1 MAKSSCPKINIQVKS
16 NFSNC
21 TLFTSCIRLGLVFA
35 LPIHD
40 CCSVFSTSV
49 ADSLA
54 AGRRCRELSLLLAAC
69 VPSRTRLARRG
80 YAARHL
86 RVAASSFRLPI
97 GIPSRPRLSS
107 WRRGVASGGTRWGQ
121 RLPAAGPLTKKEP
134 AIGRPS
140 STNNG
145 SFGPILY
152 FFFLQPL
159 PLLRTLET
167 EVLWLLGDK
176 RIEDLG
182 VLVKKA
188 RYGGRHTLPY
198 RVLRPCCQVFI
209 YIR

>member
-1 MAKSSCPKINIQVKS
+1 MPSC
-16 NFSNC
+16 
-21 TLFTSCIRLGLVFA
+21 
-35 LPIHD
+35 
-40 CCSVFSTSV
+40 
-49 ADSLA
+49 
-54 AGRRCRELSLLLAAC
+54 
-69 VPSRTRLARRG
+69 TRLARRG

-97 GIPSRPRLSS
+97 GIPARPRLSS

-145 SFGPILY
+145 LFGPILY

-167 EVLWLLGDK
+167 EVLWLLGGK

-198 RVLRPCCQVFI
+198 RVLRPCLPPVA
-209 YIR
+209 RGHAKKTNVHV